1 MSTVHLLF
9 NGCHHRL
16 QFLLAAEITWAKD
29 VREVVIGVARVQCR
43 NQIRKRPPVA
53 NLRQCAEG
61 TRTAEIASRG
71 KLFRLRGRQR
81 RGESQEGL
89 MLRFQLVIDL
99 LVQLL
104 IRGSGLCGIEIAA
117 ADDVNPV
124 VLEVE
129 GS

>member
-1 MSTVHLLF
+1 
-9 NGCHHRL
+9 
-16 QFLLAAEITWAKD
+16 
-29 VREVVIGVARVQCR
+29 
-43 NQIRKRPPVA
+43 
-53 NLRQCAEG
+53 
-61 TRTAEIASRG
+61 
-71 KLFRLRGRQR
+71 
-81 RGESQEGL
+81 